1 MNRDA
6 LLASLIGFGIGLLIT
21 GILLVG
27 PNVIKGFPTI
37 KLPPIAFS
45 LPKKN
50 EAKTTP
56 TATPTPAV
64 LGITSPTNEETVST
78 SDLVVTGVA
87 PTSSTVVVAGPNDE
101 DVVVMKDDGKYA
113 GKITLTE
120 GKNDI
125 VVTSYVNGKGSSQNV
140 VVYYTKETW

>member
-27 PNVIKGFPTI
+27 PNVIKGFPAI
-37 KLPPIAFS
+37 KLPSLAFS

-50 EAKTTP
+50 DIKTTP

-64 LGITSPTNEETVST
+64 LGIASPANEEAVST

-87 PTSSTVVVAGPNDE
+87 PASSTVVVAGPNDE
-101 DVVVMKDDGKYA
+101 DVVVVKDDGKYA

-125 VVTSYVNGKGSSQNV
+125 VVTSYVNGKGSSQSV
-140 VVYYTKETW
+140 TVFYTKENW